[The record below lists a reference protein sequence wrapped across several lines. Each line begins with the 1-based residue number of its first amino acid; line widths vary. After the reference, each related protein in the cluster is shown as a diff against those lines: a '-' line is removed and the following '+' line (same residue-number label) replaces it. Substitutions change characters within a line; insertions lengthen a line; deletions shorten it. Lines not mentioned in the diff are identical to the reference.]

1 MNTAALGMSAN
12 NVEVSF
18 GGLKAVDDISFDVP
32 AGEMFGV
39 IGPNGAGKTTLLN
52 AISGLVPVRQ
62 GSIRIGDTAT
72 TGRRPDRITALGVG
86 RTFQA
91 AEVFNEFRVL
101 EYMVLGNFCQQPKSL
116 LAAALQLPNVRRAE
130 SRDRRS
136 AIELLDRFGVA
147 DLRNETL
154 KELPYGVRKLID
166 MLRAMVSGPQLLLL
180 DEPTSGTAME
190 DRALLRRVLDEARS
204 AAVTVVVVD
213 HDVQFVTDV
222 CDRLLVMNFGRELG
236 IGTPADVL
244 SRREVQRAYVGM
256 EDEENPH
263 DVEDLD
269 GPASGADGT
278 A

>member
-1 MNTAALGMSAN
+1 MNAGALGMSAK

-18 GGLKAVDDISFDVP
+18 GGLKAVDDISFEVR

-39 IGPNGAGKTTLLN
+39 IGANGAGKTTLLN
-52 AISGLVPVRQ
+52 AISGLAPVRR

-101 EYMVLGNFCQQPKSL
+101 EYMVLGNFCRQPKSL

-130 SRDRRS
+130 SRDRR
-136 AIELLDRFGVA
+136 AAVELLDRFGVA
-147 DLRNETL
+147 DVRNETL

-166 MLRAMVSGPQLLLL
+166 MLRAMVSRPQLLLL

-256 EDEENPH
+256 EDEE
-263 DVEDLD
+263 DRKDAE
-269 GPASGADGT
+269 
-278 A
+278 